1 MKFKTITDTYKTH
14 NEDIYGVSKHGFWVI
29 DGALPLSHAHHT
41 DSYSDVVWMVNWWQN
56 YLTKSLD
63 QMDKSIVEI
72 MEEGVDLVNSDYNQ
86 FFEVEKLSKLDCA
99 SASIAIVR
107 IRENKLENF
116 VLGDVEIN
124 LHHTDGKIITLVD
137 KKMEDM
143 DSEVINMIYNSER
156 RIEDIVFNGYTADE
170 LKVLREN
177 RMKMNSEGGYYVLE
191 HDKTAIKHGIYEVFS
206 IAEVKDVL
214 IMSDGFSSIYNKY
227 HWINQN
233 QLFEL
238 CKSEGLETV
247 LRKIRDLEDN
257 DKDFNTYKRLRLH
270 DDASAIHIEL

>member
-1 MKFKTITDTYKTH
+1 
-14 NEDIYGVSKHGFWVI
+14 
-29 DGALPLSHAHHT
+29 
-41 DSYSDVVWMVNWWQN
+41 
-56 YLTKSLD
+56 
-63 QMDKSIVEI
+63 MDKSIVEI
-72 MEEGVDLVNSDYNQ
+72 MEEGVDLVNSDYKQ

-124 LHHTDGKIITLVD
+124 LQHTDGKIITLVD

-156 RIEDIVFNGYTADE
+156 RVDEIVFNGYTADE

-177 RMKMNSEGGYYVLE
+177 RMKMNSENGYYVLE
-191 HDKTAIKHGIYEVFS
+191 HDKSAIKHGIYKAYS
-206 IAEVKDVL
+206 ITEVKDFL
-214 IMSDGFSSIYNKY
+214 IMSDGFSAIYNKY

-247 LRKIRDLEDN
+247 LRKIRDLEDS